1 MSTFVKYCHTCQL
14 TGKPNRPLKPVSLYP
29 IPVVGKP
36 FEYLIMDC
44 VGPLPKSKA
53 GSNYLLTVMCLATR
67 YPAAYPLRSI
77 TTKAVLKAL
86 TQFISVFGIPQV
98 VQTDQGSNFTSN
110 MFAQV
115 LKRLN
120 VNVRHNLA
128 SAYHA
133 QSQGALERFQ
143 QTFKSLLRAYCTQ
156 MGGDW
161 EEGLPWLLLA
171 GSMGFSP
178 NELVLRHSVRGPQ
191 MFLADHWKAAEPPK
205 NVLTYVRDFRR
216 LLLCPSQPTPGHWG
230 HILRHQSKDCD
241 PGW

>member
-1 MSTFVKYCHTCQL
+1 
-14 TGKPNRPLKPVSLYP
+14 
-29 IPVVGKP
+29 
-36 FEYLIMDC
+36 MDC

-53 GSNYLLTVMCLATR
+53 GSNYLLTVMCQATM

-98 VQTDQGSNFTSN
+98 VQTDQGSNFTSD

-115 LKRLN
+115 LKQL
-120 VNVRHNLA
+120 NVRHNLA

-133 QSQGALERFQ
+133 QSQGVLERFH
-143 QTFKSLLRAYCTQ
+143 QTLKSLLRAYCRQ

-171 GSMGFSP
+171 AREASQESMGFSP
-178 NELVLRHSVRGPQ
+178 NELVARNSVRGPW
-191 MFLADHWKAAEPPK
+191 FLADHWKAAEPPK
-205 NVLTYVRDFRR
+205 NVLTYVSDFRQR
-216 LLLCPSQPTPGHWG
+216 LYGACELAKLKLGHSQDRMKRLFDLRTEARMLAIRYWPYCRSLGLRFRPSLPFHT
-230 HILRHQSKDCD
+230 L
-241 PGW
+241 